1 MSLALFLKYSY
12 FFNDFEPHNSY
23 EKNSYEKNGV
33 LRIKYNLVNKNFK
46 LKNIYKKKRFGYA

>member
-23 EKNSYEKNGV
+23 EKNSYKKDGV
-33 LRIKYNLVNKNFK
+33 LIITYNLVNEHFKIKNV
-46 LKNIYKKKRFGYA
+46 YKKKRFGYA